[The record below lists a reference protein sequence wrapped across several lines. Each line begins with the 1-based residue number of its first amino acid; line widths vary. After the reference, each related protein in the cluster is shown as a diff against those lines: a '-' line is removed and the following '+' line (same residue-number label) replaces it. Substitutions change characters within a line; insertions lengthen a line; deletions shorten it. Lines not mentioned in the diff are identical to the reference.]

1 MNIFPIDNEVV
12 DIMSAYDAVLFF
24 EEAYYCGSISEKYAS
39 ICPNVAQFAID
50 GFVKHGNVMCYL
62 TSLAFQQRKWL
73 IQLRAFER

>member
-50 GFVKHGNVMCYL
+50 GFVE
-62 TSLAFQQRKWL
+62 ARKM
-73 IQLRAFER
+73 